1 MSRWAV
7 LGLAVVLTSSIQSR
21 GEVPGDAKAAATANN
36 QFGLDL
42 YARLRQQEGNLFFS
56 PYSLSTAM
64 AMVYTGAAGTTADQ
78 MARTLHWFGADG
90 ADRPWSASR
99 LSHSMA
105 ALAKTQGQR
114 AGEGKIEWVVANR
127 LWGQKDFAF
136 KADFLQALETGFC
149 GGLEKVDFVADSEAA
164 RGAINTWVENQTHK
178 RITDLIP
185 QGVLDRTTRLVLANA
200 VYFKAD
206 WASPFVKDR
215 TKPRPFSLP
224 SGGTPEVQLMTQ
236 TGPFPYAEP
245 NDLQVLEMP
254 YGGEGLS
261 MVILLPRRLADL
273 DKVERALPTQ
283 MAGWLQDMKTHQV
296 LVFVP
301 RFKLTCQVSL
311 AETFKSM
318 GMAEAFS
325 GQADLSAMAEGRD
338 LSLSAVL
345 HKAFVSVDEQGTEAA
360 AATGAVVQLTSMAPT
375 KPVVFCANH
384 PFIFLIRDRVSGAIL
399 FMGRFSEPVSARTS

>member
-1 MSRWAV
+1 MHFF
-7 LGLAVVLTSSIQSR
+7 VVLTVGMGLASAMR
-21 GEVPGDAKAAATANN
+21 GAVPGDANAAVTANN

-42 YARLRQQEGNLFFS
+42 YARLRQKEGNLFFS
-56 PYSLSTAM
+56 PYSISTAM

-78 MARTLHWFGADG
+78 MARTLHWFGAEG
-90 ADRPWSASR
+90 VDRPWAVSR
-99 LSHSMA
+99 LSRSMA
-105 ALAKTQGQR
+105 AMAKTLDQR
-114 AGEGKIEWVVANR
+114 ASEGKTEWVVANR

-136 KADFLQALETGFC
+136 KADFLKAIETGFS

-164 RGAINTWVENQTHK
+164 RGAINTWVEDQTHK

-185 QGVLDRTTRLVLANA
+185 QGVLDRMTRLVLANA

-224 SGGTPEVQLMTQ
+224 SGSSPEVQLMTQ
-236 TGPFPYAEP
+236 TGPFPYAEA

-254 YGGEGLS
+254 YGGQGLS

-273 DKVERALPTQ
+273 DKVERTLPAQVT
-283 MAGWLQDMKTHQV
+283 GWLQDMKTRQV

-311 AETFKSM
+311 AETLRSM

-325 GQADLSAMAEGRD
+325 AQADFSGMADGRD

-375 KPVVFCANH
+375 KPVVFCANR
-384 PFIFLIRDRVSGAIL
+384 PFLFLIRDKVSGAIL
-399 FMGRFSEPVSARTS
+399 FMGRFTDPAAAKAS

>member
-1 MSRWAV
+1 
-7 LGLAVVLTSSIQSR
+7 LGLAVVLTSSIQSI
-21 GEVPGDAKAAATANN
+21 GATAADANAAAAANN

-56 PYSLSTAM
+56 PYSISTAM

-90 ADRPWSASR
+90 ADRPWSVGR

-105 ALAKTQGQR
+105 AMAKAQGQR
-114 AGEGKIEWVVANR
+114 ASEGKTEWVVANR
-127 LWGQKDFAF
+127 LWGQKDLAF
-136 KADFLQALETGFC
+136 KTDFLQAIETGFS
-149 GGLEKVDFVADSEAA
+149 GGLERVDFVVDAEAA
-164 RGAINTWVENQTHK
+164 RVAINTWVENQTHK

-224 SGGTPEVQLMTQ
+224 SGGAPEVQLMTQ
-236 TGPFPYAEP
+236 TGPFPYAEA

-273 DKVERALPTQ
+273 DRVERALPTQ
-283 MAGWLQDMKTHQV
+283 MTGWLQDMKTRQV

-301 RFKLTCQVSL
+301 RFKLTYQVSL
-311 AETFKSM
+311 AETLKAM

-325 GQADLSAMAEGRD
+325 GQADFSAMAEGRD

-360 AATGAVVQLTSMAPT
+360 AATGAVVQLTSMAPA

-384 PFIFLIRDRVSGAIL
+384 PFLFLIRDKVSGAIL
-399 FMGRFSEPVSARTS
+399 FMGRFSDPVAARTP